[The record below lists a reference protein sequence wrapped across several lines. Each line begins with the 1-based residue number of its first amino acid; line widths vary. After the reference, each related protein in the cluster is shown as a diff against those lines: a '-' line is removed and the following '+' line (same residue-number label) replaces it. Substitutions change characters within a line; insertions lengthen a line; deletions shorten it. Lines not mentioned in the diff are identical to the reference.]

1 MRATNGRPYIKA
13 STACG
18 GGFKIDKEI
27 KMIIVKR
34 QIQLHHAVSVIGGFW
49 GGYTIFNH
57 LDIFANAQTGNLI
70 KLVLSVCSF
79 QLDAVLYMLSYF
91 GLYILGNAFYAVARQ
106 KLGVSMKIV
115 SFIVSA
121 LAIVMVGVL
130 NFTNNSFL
138 AVMPIFFAAPVQ
150 WNAFKTAGGNSSST
164 IFSSNNV
171 RQAVIKLTQHFMN
184 KDKKSL
190 RNARFY
196 WATLMFFHIGVAA
209 SCLLSLALGAQSIWF
224 CFVPLGIAVVFYYR
238 YEEAKINAFK

>member
-70 KLVLSVCSF
+70 KLVLNVCSF

-164 IFSSNNV
+164 TFSSNNV

-209 SCLLSLALGAQSIWF
+209 SCLLSHALGAQSIWF

>member
-1 MRATNGRPYIKA
+1 
-13 STACG
+13 
-18 GGFKIDKEI
+18 
-27 KMIIVKR
+27 MIIVKR

-70 KLVLSVCSF
+70 KLVLGICSL
-79 QLDAVLYMLSYF
+79 QLDAVLYLLSYF
-91 GLYILGNAFYAVARQ
+91 CIYITGNAFYAVARK
-106 KLGVSMKIV
+106 KLGISMKIV

-121 LAIVMVGVL
+121 LAIVSVGIL
-130 NFTNNSFL
+130 NYTNNSFL

-150 WNAFKTAGGNSSST
+150 WNAFKTAGRNSSST

-171 RQAVIKLTQHFMN
+171 RQAVILLTNYIMN
-184 KDKKSL
+184 RDKKDL

-196 WATLMFFHIGVAA
+196 WATLLFFHIGVAA
-209 SCLLSLALGAQSIWF
+209 SCLLSLALGEQSIWF

-238 YEEAKINAFK
+238 YEEAKIDAFK

>member
-1 MRATNGRPYIKA
+1 
-13 STACG
+13 
-18 GGFKIDKEI
+18 
-27 KMIIVKR
+27 MIIVKR

-70 KLVLSVCSF
+70 KLVLGICSL

-91 GLYILGNAFYAVARQ
+91 LIYVTGNAFYAVARK

-121 LAIVMVGVL
+121 LAIVSVGVL

-150 WNAFKTAGGNSSST
+150 WNAFKTAGRNSSST

-171 RQAVIKLTQHFMN
+171 RQAVILLTNYIMN
-184 KDKKSL
+184 RDKKDL

-196 WATLMFFHIGVAA
+196 WATLLFFHIGVAA
-209 SCLLSLALGAQSIWF
+209 SCLLSLAAGVHSIWF
-224 CFVPLGIAVVFYYR
+224 CLIPLGVAVVFYYR